1 VSANHTRLV
10 EDLHNCFVL
19 FQPRARNSLD
29 SKLRRSGDVD
39 TVQQILQSASRDR
52 SLISGGLDFIGLT
65 VHLVLLG
72 ITQGSVILII
82 FVFILV
88 SFLFFILM
96 VVIVV
101 MVIILVVMVIVVAIV
116 LR

>member
-1 VSANHTRLV
+1 VW
-10 EDLHNCFVL
+10 
-19 FQPRARNSLD
+19 NSLD
-29 SKLRRSGDVD
+29 FELWRSGDVD
-39 TVQQILQSASRDR
+39 AVQQIPQSTGGSQ
-52 SLISGGLDFIGLT
+52 SFISGGLDFIGLT
-65 VHLVLLG
+65 VHLVLLR

-116 LR
+116 LRQLLSFFC